1 MSMNRYKQWSGS
13 LFVRILGISA
23 LCIIVPMIVVM
34 LIVGYRMTE
43 SYEQSNTQS
52 LSSVVSE
59 KVKEL
64 NIIIKSQQSA
74 AESVVNDPYNVDFFN
89 NLDRT
94 GTANTEELNRIREN
108 ITKKLQDSD
117 GLYENIFF
125 MHNGSLY
132 VDGIG
137 GSSVGYTPT
146 ADKDPWYPKVQQNPG
161 PFISDIMTSPVS
173 GSSVIVIGNV
183 VAAANGTTNNQPTV
197 FASPLNVNVLLQ
209 DVVRKGDGDTLNTI
223 VLNANG
229 DVVAS
234 PDESQVMKLNLSKV
248 DTEGMYAQVQSNTSG
263 NGFVTI
269 NGMRYM
275 AVFQKDGDLGLT
287 VVTMQPVSIYME
299 RVHEMIVLM
308 ILVTVISL
316 IVALTIMFLLVRGII
331 RPVQLASTGLERM
344 SRGDYST
351 EIPEKYKHLN
361 GETGQLLQAM
371 NQMQQSTR
379 AMITAVS
386 GEVEQLRSVNAHTN
400 SVFNDMST
408 SIQDVSAT
416 TQNMSAGM
424 EETAASTQEI
434 SASTREFETAI
445 ETIARG
451 AQEGAENANAIN
463 VRATE
468 LKEKLTASVANT
480 TVIYNEIRAGLDSA
494 MEQSQSVEQIKT
506 LSESILQITKQ
517 TNLLAL
523 NASIEAARAGEAGK
537 GFSVV
542 ANEIRLLAD
551 ASRDTVGQIQHITDE
566 VVDSVNNLQ
575 QFTGRLIQLIMNEI
589 TADYDMMQQT
599 SDHYMQDASDID
611 RMVSEFSATS
621 EQLSASVQNLAQAIH
636 EIALSNNESANAT
649 EEIAEA
655 AQAILEKA
663 GNVSTEVEKT
673 NESAERLSGMV
684 DKFKF

>member
-1 MSMNRYKQWSGS
+1 MSTFKQWSGS

-23 LCIIVPMIVVM
+23 LCIVIPMIVVM

-43 SYEQSNTQS
+43 SYEQSNMQS

-64 NIIIKSQQSA
+64 NIIIKSQQNA

-94 GTANTEELNRIREN
+94 GTPNTEELSRIREN
-108 ITKKLQDSD
+108 ITKKLQDSG

-125 MHNGSLY
+125 MHNGALY

-146 ADKDPWYPKVQQNPG
+146 AEKDPWYPKVQQNPG

-331 RPVQLASTGLERM
+331 RPVQLASSGLKRM
-344 SRGDYST
+344 SAGDYST

-463 VRATE
+463 LRATE
-468 LKEKLTASVANT
+468 LKEKLTTSIANT
-480 TVIYNEIRAGLDSA
+480 GTAYNEIKSGLEEA
-494 MEQSQSVEQIKT
+494 MEQSKSVEMIKT

-523 NASIEAARAGEAGK
+523 NASIEAARAGEAGR

-551 ASRDTVGQIQHITDE
+551 ASRDTVGQIQGITEE

-575 QFTGRLIQLIMNEI
+575 QYTGRLIGLLTTEI
-589 TADYDMMQQT
+589 AADYDMMQKT
-599 SDHYMQDASDID
+599 SDYYMQDASDID

>member
-1 MSMNRYKQWSGS
+1 MSTFKQWSGS

-23 LCIIVPMIVVM
+23 LCIVIPMIAVM

-43 SYEQSNTQS
+43 SYEQSNMQS

-64 NIIIKSQQSA
+64 NIIIKSQQNA

-94 GTANTEELNRIREN
+94 GTPNTEELSRIREN
-108 ITKKLQDSD
+108 ITKKLQDSG

-125 MHNGSLY
+125 MHNGALY

-146 ADKDPWYPKVQQNPG
+146 AEKDPWYPKVQQNPG

-331 RPVQLASTGLERM
+331 RPVQLASSGLKRM
-344 SRGDYST
+344 SAGDYST

-463 VRATE
+463 LRATE
-468 LKEKLTASVANT
+468 LKEKLTTSIANT
-480 TVIYNEIRAGLDSA
+480 GTAYNEIKSGLEEA
-494 MEQSQSVEQIKT
+494 MEQSKSVEMIKT

-523 NASIEAARAGEAGK
+523 NASIEAARAGEAGR

-551 ASRDTVGQIQHITDE
+551 ASRDTVGQIQGITEE

-575 QFTGRLIQLIMNEI
+575 QYTGRLIGLLTTEI
-589 TADYDMMQQT
+589 AADYDMMQKT
-599 SDHYMQDASDID
+599 SDYYMQDASDID

>member
-1 MSMNRYKQWSGS
+1 MSKLKQWSGS

-23 LCIIVPMIVVM
+23 LCIIIPMIAVM

-52 LSSVVSE
+52 LSSVANE

-74 AESVVNDPYNVDFFN
+74 AEAVVNDPYNVDFFN

-94 GTANTEELNRIREN
+94 GTPNTEELSRIREN

-117 GLYENIFF
+117 GLYENVFF
-125 MHNGSLY
+125 MYKGALY

-137 GSSVGYTPT
+137 GSSVGYKPS
-146 ADKDPWYPKVQQNPG
+146 AEKDPWYPKVQQNPG

-183 VAAANGTTNNQPTV
+183 IAAANGATNNEPTI
-197 FASPLNVNVLLQ
+197 FAAPLNVNSLLQ
-209 DVVRKGDGDTLNTI
+209 DVVRKSEGDTLDTI

-234 PDESQVMKLNLSKV
+234 PDKSQVMKLNMSKV
-248 DTEGMYAQVQSNTSG
+248 DTEGMYAKIQSNTSG

-275 AVFQKDGDLGLT
+275 AVFQKDGSLGLT
-287 VVTMQPVSIYME
+287 VVTMQPVSVYME
-299 RVHEMIVLM
+299 RVNGMIVLM

-316 IVALTIMFLLVRGII
+316 IVALMIMFLLVRSII
-331 RPVQLASTGLERM
+331 RPVQLASSGLESM

-351 EIPEKYKHLN
+351 DIPGKYKQLN
-361 GETGQLLQAM
+361 GETGQLLRAM
-371 NQMQQSTR
+371 DNMQQSTR
-379 AMITAVS
+379 AMITAVTS
-386 GEVEQLRSVNAHTN
+386 EVEQLRAVNAHTH
-400 SVFNDMST
+400 SVFQNMSV

-445 ETIARG
+445 DTIARG

-468 LKEKLTASVANT
+468 LKQKLTSSIAGTSA
-480 TVIYNEIRAGLDSA
+480 IYNEIKAGLDEA
-494 MEQSQSVEQIKT
+494 MEQSKSVEMIKT

-523 NASIEAARAGEAGK
+523 NASIEAARAGEAGR

-551 ASRDTVGQIQHITDE
+551 ASRDTVGQIQDITEE
-566 VVDSVNNLQ
+566 VVDSVSNLQ
-575 QFTGRLIQLIMNEI
+575 QYTGRLIGLLTNEI
-589 TADYDMMQQT
+589 AADYQMMQQT
-599 SDHYMQDASDID
+599 SDYYMQDASDID

-636 EIALSNNESANAT
+636 EIALSNNESADAT

-663 GNVSTEVEKT
+663 SNVSAEVEKT